1 MTEKR
6 TPGVL
11 LVNYLCHFLLSSF
24 YCGAAVQWRQRRKTP
39 SRMKWRFSAYRRRW
53 RVMTTIVLIHRDTPK
68 KETLPERR
76 LRRGGERVQYSLSS
90 LVAGGA
96 TWFAPG

>member
-6 TPGVL
+6 IPGVL

-39 SRMKWRFSAYRRRW
+39 SRMKWRFSAYRLRW
-53 RVMTTIVLIHRDTPK
+53 RVMTNTPTIVLRTRYPRAATLLK
-68 KETLPERR
+68 KKKSGFR
-76 LRRGGERVQYSLSS
+76 LRK
-90 LVAGGA
+90 
-96 TWFAPG
+96 